1 MRSPMVSI
9 EVYARSSGRV
19 ARSTLDAARYSLA
32 LEVAARRHHLALE
45 HSKSGVHSGFNPGST
60 WFVEQ
65 QNRRN

>member
-32 LEVAARRHHLALE
+32 LELAARRHHSARAQALV
-45 HSKSGVHSGFNPGST
+45 GLRV
-60 WFVEQ
+60 Q
-65 QNRRN
+65 A